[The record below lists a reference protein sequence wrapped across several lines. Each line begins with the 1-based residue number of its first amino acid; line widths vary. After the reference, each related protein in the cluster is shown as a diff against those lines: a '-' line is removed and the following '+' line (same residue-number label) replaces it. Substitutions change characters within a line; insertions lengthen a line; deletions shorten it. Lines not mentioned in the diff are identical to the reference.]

1 MPTPARVLAFGIFLT
16 VTGVEATNPD
26 FGEAWWT
33 ATDPDGVQ
41 RVNIFCG
48 KDFFEPSRIVL
59 KANVPVEL
67 TVSTMPG
74 VPSQNFV
81 VNVPG
86 PKPINANAP
95 IGTGQT
101 KFAFNPG
108 SPGNYS
114 ALCRDNADA
123 AADPQRMKAKQG
135 VLTVI
140 SP

>member
-1 MPTPARVLAFGIFLT
+1 MHTPARVLALGIFLT
-16 VTGVEATNPD
+16 LTGVEAANLD

-48 KDFFEPSRIVL
+48 KDFIEPSRIIL
-59 KANVPVEL
+59 RAGVPVEL

-74 VPSQNFV
+74 VPSHNFV

-86 PKPINANAP
+86 TRPINANAP
-95 IGTGQT
+95 VGAGPT
-101 KFAFNPG
+101 KLDFNPG
-108 SPGNYS
+108 TAGNYP
-114 ALCRDNADA
+114 ALCRDNADP
-123 AADPQRMKAKQG
+123 AADPQLLKAKQG

-140 SP
+140 TP

>member
-16 VTGVEATNPD
+16 VTGVEAANPD

-74 VPSQNFV
+74 VPSHNFV

-86 PKPINANAP
+86 PRPINANAP
-95 IGTGQT
+95 IGAVPT
-101 KFAFNPG
+101 KFAFDPG
-108 SPGNYS
+108 TMGNYP
-114 ALCRDNADA
+114 ALCRDNANS
-123 AADPQRMKAKQG
+123 AADPQLLKAKQG